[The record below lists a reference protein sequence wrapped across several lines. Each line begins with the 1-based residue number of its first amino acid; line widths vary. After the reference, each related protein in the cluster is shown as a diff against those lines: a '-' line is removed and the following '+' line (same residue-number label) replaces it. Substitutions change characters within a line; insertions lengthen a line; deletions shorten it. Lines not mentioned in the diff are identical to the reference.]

1 MKRSEINRLIDEAI
15 SFIDSHNFKIPQF
28 AYWTPEIWEEKKES
42 SQEIKDNMLGW
53 DITDFGCDDFAHR
66 GLVVL
71 TIRNGNQHDKKTYP
85 KPYAEKLLISDEEQ
99 ETPIHFHWSK
109 MEDIINRG
117 GGDLVVELWNSNAE
131 EHKLDTPVEVS
142 IDGTRH
148 VFEAGEPVILHPG
161 MSITLVQGMYHR
173 FYAKKGTGKVLIGEV
188 SAVNDDN
195 IDNRFF
201 ENLPRFPLIEEDEK
215 PRYVLITEY

>member
-1 MKRSEINRLIDEAI
+1 MKA
-15 SFIDSHNFKIPQF
+15 
-28 AYWTPEIWEEKKES
+28 T

-53 DITDFGCDDFAHR
+53 DITDFGCNDFSHR

-71 TIRNGNQHDKKTYP
+71 TIRNGNQHDKANYP
-85 KPYAEKLLISDEEQ
+85 KPYAEKLLIADEDQ

-117 GGDLVVELWNSNAE
+117 GGDLVVELWNSDAQENM
-131 EHKLDTPVEVS
+131 LDTPVQVS

-148 VFEAGEPVILHPG
+148 TFNAGQSSILVPG
-161 MSITLVQGMYHR
+161 QSITLVQGMYHR
-173 FYAKKGTGKVLIGEV
+173 FYGKKGKGKVLIGEV

-195 IDNRFF
+195 IDNRFY
-201 ENLPRFPLIEEDEK
+201 ENLPRFPHIEEDEQ

>member
-15 SFIDSHNFKIPQF
+15 VFIESHGFKMPPF
-28 AYWTPEIWEEKKES
+28 AYWTPEIWQNMKAT

-53 DITDFGCDDFAHR
+53 DITDFGCNDFSHR

-71 TIRNGNQHDKKTYP
+71 TIRNGNQHDKANYP
-85 KPYAEKLLISDEEQ
+85 KPYAEKLLIADEDQ

-117 GGDLVVELWNSNAE
+117 GGDLVVELWNSDAQEN
-131 EHKLDTPVEVS
+131 KLDTPVQVS

-148 VFEAGEPVILHPG
+148 TFNAGQSIILVPG
-161 MSITLVQGMYHR
+161 QSITLVQGMYHR
-173 FYAKKGTGKVLIGEV
+173 FYGKKGKGKVLIGEV

-195 IDNRFF
+195 IDNRFY
-201 ENLPRFPLIEEDEK
+201 ENLPRFPQIEEDEQ
-215 PRYVLITEY
+215 PRYMLITEY